1 MIKKKFSISD
11 ALDID
16 IDNMEENTANEQFFY
31 DKKTL
36 KILADITE
44 KFEYPCLLCAPTL
57 GDELIRRGRKVRI
70 LDIDMRFA
78 RLVGFRYFDI
88 KKPLSL
94 GEKYDL
100 IVCDPPFTGVR
111 IKQLFNAIKKLSC
124 NNPYQKLLISWE
136 RQYLKKKFMKIF
148 SYFNLRLTGFCLTY
162 RQGFIPFPDELKQ
175 EYGEEVIV
183 ELYSNFLGLD

>member
-1 MIKKKFSISD
+1 MIKNHSLTSD
-11 ALDID
+11 GLVSE
-16 IDNMEENTANEQFFY
+16 NMEENEANEQFFY

-36 KILADITE
+36 KILADIAE

-70 LDIDMRFA
+70 LDIDMRFS
-78 RLVGFRYFDI
+78 RLKGFWYFDI
-88 KKPLSL
+88 NNPKGL

-100 IVCDPPFTGVR
+100 IICDPPFTIVA
-111 IKQLFNAIKKLSC
+111 IEQLFYAVKRLSR
-124 NNPYQKLLISWE
+124 NNQYQKILISWE
-136 RQYLKKKFMKIF
+136 QQYLKEKFMKIF

-183 ELYSNFLGLD
+183 ELYSNFPAFD